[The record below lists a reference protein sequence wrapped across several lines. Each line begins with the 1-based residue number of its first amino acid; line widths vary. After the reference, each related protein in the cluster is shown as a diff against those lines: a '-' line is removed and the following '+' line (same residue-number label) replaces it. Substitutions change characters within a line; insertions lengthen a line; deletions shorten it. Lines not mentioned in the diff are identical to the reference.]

1 MSFRFA
7 QTHSFAKILSRP
19 LTSSPSFWSPWKRS
33 SPTHNKETTMT
44 RGNLFSELT
53 YASELEVRIRKVRL
67 AENEE
72 GYFSKCLRSPEDTY
86 NLFKAFFDKSPV
98 ELFLVLHLKTNT
110 RLSAFEIVSKGILNQ
125 TLVHPRE
132 VFKSAILR
140 NAASIIIAHNHPSG
154 NSEPTN

>member
-1 MSFRFA
+1 
-7 QTHSFAKILSRP
+7 
-19 LTSSPSFWSPWKRS
+19 
-33 SPTHNKETTMT
+33 MT

-154 NSEPTN
+154 NSEPSKEDIAITKQVADAGKIIGIPLVDHIIFTSEKYYSFAEHGHL